1 MTQMKPFVER
11 DSDWQYLRLLSRIMT
26 NGFPVMSQQDEKQ
39 YRIIGYEMRFPLE
52 NGFPLITERD
62 VVSEGHLDQALG
74 ELCAFLNGVD
84 TLDGLAQFGN
94 FWWKRWATEKKCAK
108 RGLPAGNLG
117 PGSYGRAWRN
127 FPAAS
132 GSLGS
137 FDQFKNIIE
146 QMQEFPQL
154 LTHFISPWIPQY
166 TIRGE
171 GKVQKV
177 VVAPCHGW
185 LHFILDSE
193 RKDLYLNH
201 FQRSA
206 DAPVG
211 LVYNI
216 AQYAALAMMV
226 AQVLG
231 YTAKELVCQISCPH
245 IFERQLE
252 PVRELLRRDPRP
264 FPTMTLD
271 PDVKDLF
278 AFRKEHF
285 RLTDYDPHPAM
296 KILTPV

>member
-1 MTQMKPFVER
+1 MTQMKPFAER
-11 DSDWQYLRLLSRIMT
+11 DSDWQYHRLLARIMA

-39 YRIIGYEMRFPLE
+39 YRIIGSEMRFPLE

-94 FWWKRWATEKKCAK
+94 FWWKRWATEKKCEK
-108 RGLPAGNLG
+108 RGLPTGHLG
-117 PGSYGRAWRN
+117 HGSYGPAWRS
-127 FPAAS
+127 FPIAH
-132 GSLGS
+132 GGS
-137 FDQFKNIIE
+137 FDQFKNILE

-166 TIRGE
+166 TIRGA
-171 GKVQKV
+171 GKQQKV

-185 LHFILDSE
+185 IHFILDPGKKE
-193 RKDLYLNH
+193 LYVTH
-201 FQRSA
+201 WQRSA

-211 LVYNI
+211 LVFDMAMYG
-216 AQYAALAMMV
+216 ALTMMV
-226 AQVLG
+226 AQVLD
-231 YTAKELVCQISCPH
+231 YAAKELVYQISCPH
-245 IFERQLE
+245 IFERQLG
-252 PVRELLRRDPRP
+252 PVLELIRRDPRP

-278 AFRKEHF
+278 AFRREHF
-285 RLTDYDPHPAM
+285 HLTDYDPHPAM